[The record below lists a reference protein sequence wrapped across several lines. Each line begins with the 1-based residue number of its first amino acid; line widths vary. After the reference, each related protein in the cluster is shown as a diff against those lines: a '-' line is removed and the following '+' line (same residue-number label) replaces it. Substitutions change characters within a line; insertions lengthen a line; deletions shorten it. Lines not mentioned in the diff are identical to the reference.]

1 MNTNSKSTKYW
12 RIKLIKKK
20 KSKRQFN
27 WKKKKLED
35 GIKKKGN
42 YLSLLLNLT

>member
-20 KSKRQFN
+20 KQKTIQL
-27 WKKKKLED
+27 KEKKLED

>member
-20 KSKRQFN
+20 EAKDNSIERKKN
-27 WKKKKLED
+27 WKMELKKKET
-35 GIKKKGN
+35 ICHC
-42 YLSLLLNLT
+42 Y